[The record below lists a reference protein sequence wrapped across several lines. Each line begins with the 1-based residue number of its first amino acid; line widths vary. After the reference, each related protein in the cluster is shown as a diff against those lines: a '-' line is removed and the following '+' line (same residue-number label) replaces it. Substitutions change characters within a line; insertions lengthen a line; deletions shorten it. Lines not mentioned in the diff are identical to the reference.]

1 MDLEIRK
8 SYTFIHWLIT
18 CPYVVKCETCN
29 IIFSTNFTFALVK
42 TKMFIQQGLFQ
53 FAVNYVIIHFE
64 RTITIMI
71 NIVSE
76 IINIYYIYN
85 KQFQIPDL
93 KNKTLC
99 QRK

>member
-1 MDLEIRK
+1 
-8 SYTFIHWLIT
+8 
-18 CPYVVKCETCN
+18 
-29 IIFSTNFTFALVK
+29 
-42 TKMFIQQGLFQ
+42 MFIQQGLFQ

-85 KQFQIPDL
+85 KQFQILDL

-99 QRK
+99 